1 MKNVFFPRL
10 SEDEMELGGKVALFL
25 IVILLE
31 GIFPEQNKQYT
42 EWHVDVQILSQN
54 GIMTHW

>member
-42 EWHVDVQILSQN
+42 E
-54 GIMTHW
+54 